1 MSDNWV
7 VQNLQNALDTWNSKL
22 AEIWQILT
30 QSPETFKGGGI
41 WQVIVQIH
49 GALQAIGYALLV
61 LFFVV
66 GVVKTCGSFTEVK
79 RPEHALKIF
88 IRFAITKGVVTYGL
102 ELMMAL
108 FSVIQGMV
116 STIMQ
121 NSGFGGDSDVIELP
135 AEMVEKIESVGLLDS
150 IPLWIVTLLG
160 SLLITVLSF
169 VMILTVYGRMFKIYM
184 YTAIAPIPIS
194 SFAGEPTQ
202 SIGKNFIRSYIGVCL
217 EGAIIALA
225 CIIFSAYAASPPAV
239 GDTELSAV
247 TIVWNYVGELVF
259 NLLVLVGAIKASD
272 RIVRE
277 MMGLGG

>member
-7 VQNLQNALDTWNSKL
+7 VQNLQNALDTWNSIL

-88 IRFAITKGVVTYGL
+88 IRFAIAKGVVTYGL

-108 FSVIQGMV
+108 FNIIQGV
-116 STIMQ
+116 TSTIMQ
-121 NSGFGGDSDVIELP
+121 TAGFGSTEDTVLPDEIIE
-135 AEMVEKIESVGLLDS
+135 AVEDCGFFES
-150 IPLWIVTLLG
+150 IPLWAVTLIG
-160 SLLITVLSF
+160 GMFITVLSF
-169 VMILTVYGRMFKIYM
+169 IMIMSVYGRFFRLYL
-184 YTAIAPIPIS
+184 YTAIAPIPLS
-194 SFAGEPTQ
+194 SFAGEPSQ
-202 SIGKNFIRSYIGVCL
+202 NIGRSFLKSYAAVCL
-217 EGAIIALA
+217 EGAIVVLA
-225 CIIFSAYAASPPAV
+225 CIIFSLFASSPPVVDPDAA
-239 GDTELSAV
+239 AV
-247 TIVWNYVGELVF
+247 TMVWSYIGELIF
-259 NLLVLVGAIKASD
+259 NMLVLVGAVKMSD
-272 RIVRE
+272 RVVRE
-277 MMGLGG
+277 MMGL